1 MRMRDVY
8 ATLRELV
15 PALTEHGDEVVLAW
29 NDRADPI
36 WRRGRRWVSVEA
48 VTQMQVLVVA
58 GEGDETIVRRTHV
71 LGTDLQP
78 VALEVAQLLSGEA
91 LTR

>member
-1 MRMRDVY
+1 MRDVY

-15 PALTEHGDEVVLAW
+15 PALTEHGDEVILAW

-36 WRRGRRWVSVEA
+36 WRRGRRWVGVEA

-58 GEGDETIVRRTHV
+58 GEGDETVVRRKHV
-71 LGTDLQP
+71 LGADLHP
-78 VALEVAQLLSGEA
+78 LALEVAQLLNDGA
-91 LTR
+91 LTV

>member
-15 PALTEHGDEVVLAW
+15 PALTEHGDEVLLAW

-48 VTQMQVLVVA
+48 FTQMQVLVVA
-58 GEGDETIVRRTHV
+58 GEGDETVVRRAHV
-71 LGTDLQP
+71 LGADLHP
-78 VALEVAQLLSGEA
+78 LALEVAQLLDGEVLA
-91 LTR
+91 R